1 MFCWTFNDLRNIT
14 LQILLRKSK
23 MAYIELIFDKKLNFK
38 IKQDYTDYFGYG
50 NYIILNTDDALV
62 QLTSDFS
69 VIEEIKEKQPT
80 EQHEEIGKRFIT
92 FKIEK
97 VDQFIKF
104 LNKRTKNELLSLAVV
119 RNFDSDKTLFV
130 NKFNK
135 KKWVKQYKKFY

>member
-1 MFCWTFNDLRNIT
+1 M
-14 LQILLRKSK
+14 LRKSK
-23 MAYIELIFDKKLNFK
+23 MAYIELIFDTKLKNFK
-38 IKQDYTDYFGYG
+38 IKKEYTEWDGTG
-50 NYIILNTDDALV
+50 NYITLGTDDALV
-62 QLTSDFS
+62 QLRSDFS
-69 VIEEIKEKQPT
+69 VIEEIEEKQPT

>member
-1 MFCWTFNDLRNIT
+1 
-14 LQILLRKSK
+14 

-38 IKQDYTDYFGYG
+38 IKTDYPDIFGYG
-50 NYIILNTDDALV
+50 NYITLNTDDALV
-62 QLTSDFS
+62 QLQSDFS
-69 VIEEIKEKQPT
+69 VIEEIEEKQPT
-80 EQHEEIGKRFIT
+80 EQHEEIGKRYIT

>member
-1 MFCWTFNDLRNIT
+1 
-14 LQILLRKSK
+14 

-38 IKQDYTDYFGYG
+38 IKRDYPDICGLG
-50 NYIILNTDDALV
+50 NYITLNTDDALV
-62 QLTSDFS
+62 QLQSDFS

-135 KKWVKQYKKFY
+135 KKWVKQCKKFY

>member
-1 MFCWTFNDLRNIT
+1 
-14 LQILLRKSK
+14 
-23 MAYIELIFDKKLNFK
+23 MAYIELIFDTELNFK
-38 IKQDYTDYFGYG
+38 TQTDYDVAFGTYTTVD
-50 NYIILNTDDALV
+50 TDRALI
-62 QLTSDFS
+62 QLISDFS

-80 EQHEEIGKRFIT
+80 EQIEENGARFIT

-97 VDQFIKF
+97 VDKFIKF

-119 RNFDSDKTLFV
+119 RNFDNDKTLFV

>member
-1 MFCWTFNDLRNIT
+1 
-14 LQILLRKSK
+14 

-50 NYIILNTDDALV
+50 NYITLNTDDALV

-119 RNFDSDKTLFV
+119 RNFDSGKILFV

>member
-1 MFCWTFNDLRNIT
+1 
-14 LQILLRKSK
+14 

-50 NYIILNTDDALV
+50 NYITLNTDDALV

>member
-1 MFCWTFNDLRNIT
+1 M
-14 LQILLRKSK
+14 LRKSK

-38 IKQDYTDYFGYG
+38 IKKDYLDNCPDIFGYG
-50 NYIILNTDDALV
+50 NYITLNTDDALV
-62 QLTSDFS
+62 QLQSDFS

-119 RNFDSDKTLFV
+119 RNFDSGKTLFV

-135 KKWVKQYKKFY
+135 KKWVKQCKKFY

>member
-1 MFCWTFNDLRNIT
+1 M
-14 LQILLRKSK
+14 LRKIK
-23 MAYIELIFDKKLNFK
+23 MAYIELIFDTELNFK
-38 IKQDYTDYFGYG
+38 TQTDYDVAFG
-50 NYIILNTDDALV
+50 NYTTVDTDRALI
-62 QLTSDFS
+62 QLISDFS

-80 EQHEEIGKRFIT
+80 EQIEENGARFIT

-97 VDQFIKF
+97 VDKFIKF

-119 RNFDSDKTLFV
+119 RNFDNDKTLFV

>member
-1 MFCWTFNDLRNIT
+1 
-14 LQILLRKSK
+14 

-38 IKQDYTDYFGYG
+38 IKKDYLDIFGYG
-50 NYIILNTDDALV
+50 NYITLNTDDALV
-62 QLTSDFS
+62 QLKSDFS
-69 VIEEIKEKQPT
+69 VIEEIEEKQPT

-119 RNFDSDKTLFV
+119 RNFDSGKTLFV

-135 KKWVKQYKKFY
+135 KKWVKQCKKFY